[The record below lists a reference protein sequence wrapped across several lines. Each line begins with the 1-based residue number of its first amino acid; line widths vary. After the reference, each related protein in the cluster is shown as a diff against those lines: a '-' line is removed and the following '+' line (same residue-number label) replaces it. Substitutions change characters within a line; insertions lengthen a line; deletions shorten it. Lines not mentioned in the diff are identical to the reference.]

1 MHAPKH
7 YSLSRAKKCRESLCQ
22 ASLKA
27 VRTSDGS
34 HLHLWSEAKVG
45 KLARCYLAG
54 AGLASPKLRA
64 LRELF

>member
-7 YSLSRAKKCRESLCQ
+7 YSLSRAKKCTESLHQ

-27 VRTSDGS
+27 VRSSDG

-45 KLARCYLAG
+45 KLARCYLSG
-54 AGLASPKLRA
+54 ARLASPMLRA